1 MVALDF
7 LCDGFEMT
15 TTFFLYLGDKNLKE
29 IQQIVTSTEVVN
41 LAKQIVEITANLAMT
56 TKKRQPETSS
66 FKSKINKECF
76 NYGKKGHYAKD
87 CCFSTL
93 NKRKSEESS
102 EKAKQ
107 A

>member
-7 LCDGFEMT
+7 LYDGFEMT
-15 TTFFLYLGDKNLKE
+15 TTFFLYSGDKNLKK
-29 IQQIVTSTEVVN
+29 IQQIVTSTEAVN
-41 LAKQIVEITANLAMT
+41 LAKQVVKIIANLAMT
-56 TKKRQPETSS
+56 TKKRQSETSS
-66 FKSKINKECF
+66 FKSKINKEYF
-76 NYGKKGHYAKD
+76 NYGKNGHYAKD